1 MINVIYSSHS
11 VQIKFDE
18 IIDRFYSQWKRQNL
32 TLVRSIS
39 EEIIYIVNQLLHNS
53 NSPILS
59 INSYPLVPSQNNLS
73 RTPCTRI
80 KKKKKDLLT
89 HLSSNSHSSIQTTDP
104 NNHTDKLKPPST
116 RNTCPHFT
124 HPPHT
129 ILHPPPPSRALRLS
143 IKKIS
148 SRRNKYLS
156 DWYLLSSSLL
166 FFPQS
171 VTY

>member
-1 MINVIYSSHS
+1 MVTICYRNDKRYLLVTLRTDQIRRDYRS
-11 VQIKFDE
+11 VLFAMKATKPDTCQID
-18 IIDRFYSQWKRQNL
+18 KRRDHIHRQS
-32 TLVRSIS
+32 T
-39 EEIIYIVNQLLHNS
+39 LHNS

-104 NNHTDKLKPPST
+104 NNHTNKLKPPST

-124 HPPHT
+124 HPPHK
-129 ILHPPPPSRALRLS
+129 ILHPPPPPSRALRLS

-156 DWYLLSSSLL
+156 D
-166 FFPQS
+166 
-171 VTY
+171 